1 MNNIFNIVVVLF
13 TVCKMNVHKR
23 CEKNVANSCGIN
35 TRDMAQVLRE
45 LGISGDKLNTKRKK
59 VSYSTCLFA
68 RFQFAFVVSLNKLY
82 VFDHSY
88 LSWFTACCRRQFACT
103 KTAAAKR
110 FVLQLCYT
118 FFYFRAT
125 YPVWSLFRGP
135 ICPHELTCCSHV

>member
-68 RFQFAFVVSLNKLY
+68 RF
-82 VFDHSY
+82 
-88 LSWFTACCRRQFACT
+88 
-103 KTAAAKR
+103 
-110 FVLQLCYT
+110 
-118 FFYFRAT
+118 
-125 YPVWSLFRGP
+125 
-135 ICPHELTCCSHV
+135 